1 MVHNSLFRKDDA
13 FHACDL
19 NENGTLDVDVLKT
32 LLERAGSM
40 RGINRVT
47 EAEARNL
54 AFKFDRNRDQRV
66 HFEEFAVELQPKSHF

>member
-1 MVHNSLFRKDDA
+1 LVHNSQFRIDDA

-19 NENGTLDVDVLKT
+19 NENGTLDVDVFKT

-40 RGINRVT
+40 RGGNHVT

-54 AFKFDRNRDQRV
+54 AFKFDRNRDKRV
-66 HFEEFAVELQPKSHF
+66 HFEEFAV

>member
-1 MVHNSLFRKDDA
+1 LVHNSQFRIDDA

-19 NENGTLDVDVLKT
+19 KENGTLDVDVLKT